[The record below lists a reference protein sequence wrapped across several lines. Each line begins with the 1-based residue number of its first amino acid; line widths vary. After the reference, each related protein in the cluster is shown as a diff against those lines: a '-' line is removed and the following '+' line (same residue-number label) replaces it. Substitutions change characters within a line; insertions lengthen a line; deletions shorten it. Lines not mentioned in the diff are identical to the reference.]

1 MRGDFH
7 SHHLQ
12 LSVVASHIKTAPA
25 QLQSQLAIE
34 ARSPVSLP
42 YIPPILFPVSPPYLP
57 YLSPLLAIEA
67 LSAPRPNLGP
77 YPGRLRLP
85 QPLAPKPQSPNPKAP
100 APSPE

>member
-42 YIPPILFPVSPPYLP
+42 YI
-57 YLSPLLAIEA
+57 SPLLAIEA
-67 LSAPRPNLGP
+67 LSGPRPNLGP

-85 QPLAPKPQSPNPKAP
+85 QPLAPKPQPKAP
-100 APSPE
+100 TPRPLAPSPE